1 VSVFGRADFDGHEF
15 VLFASDERSG
25 LKAIL
30 AVHDTRRGPAIGG
43 CRVWPYVNEDAALS
57 DALRLARGMSYK
69 AAAADVPFGGGKVV
83 VMLDVAHGK
92 TPAMMRSLGN
102 VIEGLKGRYITGEDV
117 GTTAEDMAEIRGVTS
132 FVMGTPPELGGS
144 GDPSGNTALGCFE
157 GIRACL
163 HHRGIESVAGRTIAV
178 QGVGNVGL
186 RLSRLLRDA
195 GARLIIS
202 DADRGRAERCAE
214 ELDALIVAP
223 DAIYDV
229 EADVFAPCALG
240 AILDANTLP
249 RINASIVAGAANNQ
263 LATAEAGEWLMKR
276 RILYAPDYIINAGGM
291 IQLAGERCG
300 WSQAE
305 VEGRVRGIHDTLLRV
320 FAVAQ
325 RDRIPTSVAADEF
338 ANQRR
343 QVGSAIE
350 QA

>member
-1 VSVFGRADFDGHEF
+1 VSVFDVADFDGHEF

-43 CRVWPYVNEDAALS
+43 CRVWPYANEDAALN

-83 VMLDVAHGK
+83 VMLDPAQGK
-92 TPAMMRSLGN
+92 TPAMMRSLGS
-102 VIEGLKGRYITGEDV
+102 VIESLKGRYITGEDV

-132 FVMGTPPELGGS
+132 FVMGTPAELGGS

-163 HHRGIESVAGRTIAV
+163 RHRGIDGVERRTVAV

-186 RLSRLLRDA
+186 RLCRLLRNA

-202 DADRGRAERCAE
+202 DTDLSRAERCAQ

-223 DAIYDV
+223 DAIYGV

-240 AILDANTLP
+240 AVLNANTLP
-249 RINASIVAGAANNQ
+249 RLKASIIAGAANNQ
-263 LATAEAGEWLMKR
+263 LATPEVGEGLTKR
-276 RILYAPDYIINAGGM
+276 GILYAPDYVINAGGM

-305 VEGRVRGIHDTLLRV
+305 VERRVRGIHDTLLRV
-320 FAVAQ
+320 FAIAQ
-325 RDRIPTSVAADEF
+325 REHIPNSMAADEF

-343 QVGSAIE
+343 QAGA
-350 QA
+350 